1 MRKGRVSQIVD
12 LRHFNNRKSTESK
25 ELHMKAF
32 LAGVAIALLA
42 GTVALQ
48 ADEKKTVKVAL
59 TNKTEFTV
67 VAQIYDH
74 NGGGYSKSED
84 VTSGG
89 TYVATANLDDN
100 DYADFKVLFGYE
112 EPPSTKRS
120 RCFDVRTNANG
131 TSELPY
137 DLTTSAATC

>member
-1 MRKGRVSQIVD
+1 MRKGRVSLIVD
-12 LRHFNNRKSTESK
+12 LRHFNNCKSTESE

-42 GTVALQ
+42 GTVAVH
-48 ADEKKTVKVAL
+48 ADDKKTVKVTL
-59 TNKTEFTV
+59 NNKTGFTAIV
-67 VAQIYDH
+67 QIYDH
-74 NGGGYSKSED
+74 NGGGYSRLED

-89 TYVATANLDDN
+89 TYLATAYLDDR
-100 DYADFKVLFGYE
+100 DYADFKVIFGYE
-112 EPPSTKRS
+112 ESPSTKRS

-131 TSELPY
+131 SSELPY